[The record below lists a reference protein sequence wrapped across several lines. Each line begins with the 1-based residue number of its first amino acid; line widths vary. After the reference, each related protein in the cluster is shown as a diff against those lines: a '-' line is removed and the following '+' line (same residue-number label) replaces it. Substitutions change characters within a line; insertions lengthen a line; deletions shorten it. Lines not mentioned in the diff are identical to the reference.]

1 MLKQEDN
8 ERLVR
13 VGSGMP
19 MGELLRRYWHPALMS
34 RELVEPDGAPVRVRL
49 LCEDLIAFRDTD
61 GRVGLVDAYCAHRRA
76 PLFYGRNEAC
86 GIRCVYHGWKFD
98 VSGNCVDLPSEPA
111 DSPMREKVKL
121 KSYPTYEKAGVIW
134 VYMGPAE
141 HTPPLP
147 DFEWMRAPETHRFV
161 SKSLHECNYLQ
172 ALEGGLDSAHVT
184 FLHNER
190 LDRVN
195 PVTHDGAPKLDVY
208 PTDYGYTYTSDRKMS
223 DDSRY
228 LRVYHYIMPV
238 QQMRGDTTP
247 RGVFDE
253 VPKFDGHFWVP
264 IDDEHTWTWNW
275 MYGYDQNAV
284 ITPELAMKSEKRAGR
299 GEDDFIPG
307 TLALKRN
314 RSNDHLIDRQ
324 RQKTTSFTGVTG
336 IATQDM
342 AITEGMGPIVDRTR
356 EYLGTTDKAVIAM
369 RKMLLDATYA
379 VERGE
384 APPGLD
390 PEKHRNIRPVDR
402 VIPGNADLREALAE
416 ELVAKW

>member
-1 MLKQEDN
+1 MLSHEDN

-13 VGSGMP
+13 VGPGTP
-19 MGELLRRYWHPALMS
+19 MGNLLRCYWHPALMS
-34 RELVEPDGAPVRVRL
+34 RELEEPDGAPVRVRL
-49 LCEDLIAFRDTD
+49 LCEDLVAFRDTE
-61 GRVGLVDAYCAHRRA
+61 GKVGLVDAYCAHRRA
-76 PLFYGRNEAC
+76 PLFYGRNEEC

-111 DSPMREKVKL
+111 DSPMRAKVKI

-141 HTPPLP
+141 HAPPLP

-161 SKSLHECNYLQ
+161 SKSLQSCNFIQ
-172 ALEGGLDSAHVT
+172 ALEGGLDAAHVS

-190 LDRVN
+190 IDRVN
-195 PVTHDGAPKLDVY
+195 SVTHDGAPQLDVY
-208 PTDYGYTYTSDRKMS
+208 PTEYGYTYTAIRMVS

-228 LRVYHYIMPV
+228 VRVYRYIMPV
-238 QQMRGDTTP
+238 QQMRSDTTP

-253 VPKFDGHFWVP
+253 VPKIDGHFWVP

-275 MYGYDQNAV
+275 MFGYDEAAV
-284 ITPELAMKSEKRAGR
+284 ITPELAYACEKRAGR
-299 GEDDFIPG
+299 GDDDFVPG
-307 TLALKRN
+307 TFALKRN
-314 RSNDHLIDRQ
+314 TSNDHLIDRQ
-324 RQKTTSFTGVTG
+324 RQKTKSFTGVTG

-342 AITEGMGPIVDRTR
+342 AITEGMGPIVDRTQ
-356 EYLGTTDKAVIAM
+356 EHLGTSDKALIAM
-369 RKMLLDATYA
+369 RKMLLNATYA

-384 APPGLD
+384 VPPGIE
-390 PEKHRNIRPVDR
+390 PETHRDIRPIDR
-402 VIPGNADLREALAE
+402 IIPANADWRETLAE